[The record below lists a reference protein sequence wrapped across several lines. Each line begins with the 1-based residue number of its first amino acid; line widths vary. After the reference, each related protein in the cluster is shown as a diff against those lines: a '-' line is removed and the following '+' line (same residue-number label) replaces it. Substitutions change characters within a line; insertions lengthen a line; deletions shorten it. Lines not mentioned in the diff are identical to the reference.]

1 MQGSSKSGFVGE
13 ASIDFSDF
21 EAETEPMTVSL
32 PLKFANSG
40 AILHVGS
47 LSISRPFELY
57 LAIRS
62 LIKLPYHCFSYML
75 MFLILMDTDET
86 GYHSQDGRG

>member
-13 ASIDFSDF
+13 ASIDFADF

-47 LSISRPFELY
+47 LYSHPLELY
-57 LAIRS
+57 LAI
-62 LIKLPYHCFSYML
+62 
-75 MFLILMDTDET
+75 
-86 GYHSQDGRG
+86 

>member
-13 ASIDFSDF
+13 ASIDFADF

-47 LSISRPFELY
+47 TI
-57 LAIRS
+57 
-62 LIKLPYHCFSYML
+62 
-75 MFLILMDTDET
+75 FLIHLSSAYQFEV
-86 GYHSQDGRG
+86 